1 MVSGI
6 TLLPQHGPA
15 DYFLLL
21 PQMCNYLSWFR
32 QSPESY
38 DPNAC
43 RDDACLQR
51 VSNAAFALATVS
63 HESYHVL
70 GYRVE
75 KQVECYGMQSIW
87 FVATSS
93 APGRRRPADRGVL
106 LADDLREAA
115 GVDAGVLVGRVPG
128 RRQVR
133 PAPRQP
139 RLAELKDR
147 GAEAPLSYMAARSCE
162 RRCRAAERRPV
173 ALRATAHLMRIS
185 CSIGN
190 ASCGPV
196 WILIPGYVNGSTMFM
211 FRSANIRPARVRSS
225 RPS

>member
-1 MVSGI
+1 MRLRILFVVVAIAGVATASANATVRPLRPGDAVLLNRAPTAEERVAEAVAKRLTRLSPAVRCGDLGIDVPAGVMVSGI

-38 DPNAC
+38 DPNVC

-87 FVATSS
+87 FVATSLGASVAEGQRIAAYYWRTTYAKRQVSTPTYWS
-93 APGRRRPADRGVL
+93 AECRDGGTYDLRPASH
-106 LADDLREAA
+106 A
-115 GVDAGVLVGRVPG
+115 
-128 RRQVR
+128 
-133 PAPRQP
+133 
-139 RLAELKDR
+139 
-147 GAEAPLSYMAARSCE
+147 
-162 RRCRAAERRPV
+162 
-173 ALRATAHLMRIS
+173 
-185 CSIGN
+185 
-190 ASCGPV
+190 
-196 WILIPGYVNGSTMFM
+196 W
-211 FRSANIRPARVRSS
+211 
-225 RPS
+225 PS

>member
-1 MVSGI
+1 MRLRILVLVVALAGVAAASADATVRPMRPGDAVLLNRAPTAEERIAEAVAKRLTRLSPAVRCGDLGIAVPAGVMVSGI
-6 TLLPQHGPA
+6 TLLPPHGPA

-38 DPNAC
+38 DPDAC

-87 FVATSS
+87 FVATSLGASVAEGQRIAAYYWRTTYAKRQVSTPTYWS
-93 APGRRRPADRGVL
+93 AECRDGGTYDLRPASH
-106 LADDLREAA
+106 A
-115 GVDAGVLVGRVPG
+115 
-128 RRQVR
+128 
-133 PAPRQP
+133 
-139 RLAELKDR
+139 
-147 GAEAPLSYMAARSCE
+147 
-162 RRCRAAERRPV
+162 
-173 ALRATAHLMRIS
+173 
-185 CSIGN
+185 
-190 ASCGPV
+190 
-196 WILIPGYVNGSTMFM
+196 W
-211 FRSANIRPARVRSS
+211 
-225 RPS
+225 PS